1 MCNKDISVFRA
12 RFDEISELGKG
23 RFGIVFLVE
32 EKQTQVKYAA
42 KFLKIRKRSYREQ
55 AVQEISI
62 LKILH
67 HENIIKYI
75 DTFIDRQSIIIVMEY
90 VDGGELFMKISQ
102 DEYSLTEANCA
113 NFISQ
118 ICHGVEYLHN
128 MSVVHLDLK
137 PENIICSSM
146 NKIKIVDFGVAKK
159 LQPEHEE
166 RVMCGTPEFL
176 APEIVNYESISTK
189 TDMWSVGVICYI
201 LLSGYSPFLGDSDAE
216 TFNNITSG
224 SFDFNVEEFETISE
238 NGKHFISSLLVK
250 SKEKRLSANHCL
262 AHPWLL
268 HNIDTSETLIN
279 TENLR
284 KYIARRRWLRCG
296 QAIRAVYRMSGLLG
310 RSQENLSTVE
320 SEPRRGNNLLE
331 QRLHEEFKNHKR
343 VNWKS
348 RTGFNHK

>member
-1 MCNKDISVFRA
+1 MTIWPTLIVICNVKINLKHLFY
-12 RFDEISELGKG
+12 IELGKG

-137 PENIICSSM
+137 VKIHIC
-146 NKIKIVDFGVAKK
+146 
-159 LQPEHEE
+159 
-166 RVMCGTPEFL
+166 T
-176 APEIVNYESISTK
+176 Y
-189 TDMWSVGVICYI
+189 IC
-201 LLSGYSPFLGDSDAE
+201 
-216 TFNNITSG
+216 
-224 SFDFNVEEFETISE
+224 
-238 NGKHFISSLLVK
+238 
-250 SKEKRLSANHCL
+250 
-262 AHPWLL
+262 
-268 HNIDTSETLIN
+268 
-279 TENLR
+279 
-284 KYIARRRWLRCG
+284 RWLC
-296 QAIRAVYRMSGLLG
+296 
-310 RSQENLSTVE
+310 
-320 SEPRRGNNLLE
+320 RGIFME
-331 QRLHEEFKNHKR
+331 GHIP
-343 VNWKS
+343 
-348 RTGFNHK
+348 